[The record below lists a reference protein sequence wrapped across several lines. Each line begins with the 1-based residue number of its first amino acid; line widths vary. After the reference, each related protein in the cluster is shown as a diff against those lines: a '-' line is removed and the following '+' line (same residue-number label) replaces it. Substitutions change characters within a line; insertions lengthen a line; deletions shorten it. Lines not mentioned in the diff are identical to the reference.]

1 MSTNQSTST
10 QDAASICK
18 QQQETSEQLNALL
31 LQSAEAITCGPTCQK
46 MKETQQLEQQYLNA
60 QTNIQTAPIQL
71 ENARKA
77 FYTFTEGTGAYN
89 TMLEQDLQAKA
100 NDISN
105 KLTNIFNKE
114 IELANT
120 LNTFYNSDIINTQNT
135 IELCET
141 YVKKNKE
148 LEKAVKNTRGDVV
161 TNDRKSYY
169 EIQQSDNLTFWYR
182 TLMTIY
188 YLLLV
193 VFFLGTIFSPNK
205 LSLLTKIVL
214 TILLFI
220 YPFIISPIA
229 NYVIGNLNNL
239 ITYLFPKNV
248 YNNL

>member
-1 MSTNQSTST
+1 MSSIATST
-10 QDAASICK
+10 TEAESICK
-18 QQQETSEQLNALL
+18 KQQETSAQLNALL
-31 LQSAEAITCGPTCQK
+31 EQSAQAITCGPTCQK
-46 MKETQQLEQQYLNA
+46 MKNTQQLEQQYLNA

-89 TMLEQDLQAKA
+89 TMLEKDLQIKA
-100 NDISN
+100 NEIGN
-105 KLTNIFNKE
+105 RLTNIFNKE

-135 IELCET
+135 IELYET
-141 YVKKNKE
+141 YRTKNKE
-148 LEKAVKNTRGDVV
+148 LEKGIKNTRGDVI

-169 EIQQSDNLTFWYR
+169 ETQQSDNLTFWYR

-193 VFFLGTIFSPNK
+193 VFFLGTLFSPNK
-205 LSLLTKIVL
+205 LSVLQKIVI
-214 TILLFI
+214 TVILFI

-229 NYVIGNLNNL
+229 NYVIGGLNNL
-239 ITYLFPKNV
+239 VTFLFPKNV
-248 YNNL
+248 YKHL